1 MEPGERTA
9 LLAILMNLA
18 IFAIKIFA
26 AVKSGS
32 LALKAEAFH
41 TLADLIASVTAF
53 IGIVIARRKSKSFP
67 YGLYKL
73 ENLISVIIAM
83 VIVFTGYEII
93 IDVFSAQPTVI
104 DHVWTAVIGLIM
116 TMSLTFFFSRYER
129 KIGLIINSPV
139 LLADAAHVR
148 TDLLSNGIVLL
159 AIASSWIGLA
169 LDRYAAIVVAL
180 LIGWTG
186 LHILIDGVRV
196 LLDASIE
203 YVTLRKVE
211 QIILDT
217 PQVVQLKS
225 LTGRN
230 SGRFKFIEAS
240 IVIKTHSLERAYFII
255 NQIEQSTR
263 QEIKNIDRVLIHYEP
278 LQKEEMVYA
287 FPLAEDRASISPH
300 FGEAPFFML
309 VTFPANANTTQ
320 KIELIENPFDETE
333 KGKGILAAELLARN
347 KTDVVFV
354 QKSFNNKGPA
364 YVFSSENIEV
374 VVTEAS
380 TPQQALAGLGL
391 SLNGG
396 KDKA

>member
-18 IFAIKIFA
+18 IFAIKMFA
-26 AVKSGS
+26 AAKSGS

-41 TLADLIASVTAF
+41 TLADLIASLTAF
-53 IGIVIARRKSKSFP
+53 IGIIIARRKSKSFP

-73 ENLISVIIAM
+73 ENLISVIIAL
-83 VIVFTGYEII
+83 VIIFTSYEII
-93 IDVFSAQPTVI
+93 TDVFGAKPI
-104 DHVWTAVIGLIM
+104 AIENIGIAAISLIM
-116 TMSLTFFFSRYER
+116 SIGLTFFFSRYER
-129 KIGLIINSPV
+129 KIGLKINSPI

-148 TDLLSNGIVLL
+148 TDLFSNGIVLL
-159 AIASSWIGLA
+159 AIASNWIGLA
-169 LDRYAAIVVAL
+169 LDRFAAIVVAL
-180 LIGWTG
+180 LIAWTG
-186 LHILIDGVRV
+186 LHILIDGIRV
-196 LLDASIE
+196 LLDASID
-203 YVTLRKVE
+203 YRTLRKVE

-255 NQIEQSTR
+255 NQIEQSAR
-263 QEIKNIDRVLIHYEP
+263 QEITNIDRVLIHYEP

-309 VTFPANANTTQ
+309 VTYPANANATQ
-320 KIELIENPFDETE
+320 KIVLIENPFDETE
-333 KGKGILAAELLARN
+333 KGKGILAAELLSRN
-347 KTDVVFV
+347 KTDVIFV
-354 QKSFNNKGPA
+354 QKGFGSKGPS

-374 VVTEAS
+374 VVTDAS
-380 TPQQALAGLGL
+380 TPQQALASLGL
-391 SLNGG
+391 SLDTG
-396 KDKA
+396 KGKA